1 MSAVMNV
8 QPWLKFTAT
17 TVGRDKLYRAVQ
29 YFSRFL
35 AWYLLQ
41 QGYSKETVLR
51 FNNLKKTLALS
62 RKRKQDMSPFALSVE
77 RVIIHRILTP
87 PSSRIFYFFLT
98 LFLSTG
104 GGTTVMRFGKPIEHV
119 EQAVVATAAKDEFL
133 RFCAVGKQLSYAGYL
148 SYDALI
154 FLDGAGAFKFKN
166 IKRYTELANKFWLAG
181 ITFSFISGLYKTRQ
195 TQIRRESA
203 VRGIKHHGESEKS
216 NARTELKSL
225 AREQHSVTKQL
236 VQDGLD
242 ILIPSTG
249 LGYLSLDD
257 GAVGLIGTVTSIM
270 GAQSQWAKV
279 NKA

>member
-1 MSAVMNV
+1 MSAVINV

-62 RKRKQDMSPFALSVE
+62 RKRK
-77 RVIIHRILTP
+77 
-87 PSSRIFYFFLT
+87 
-98 LFLSTG
+98 
-104 GGTTVMRFGKPIEHV
+104 PIEHV
-119 EQAVVATAAKDEFL
+119 EQAVVATAVKDEFL

-148 SYDALI
+148 TYDALI
-154 FLDGAGAFKFKN
+154 FLHGAGAFNFKN

-181 ITFSFISGLYKTRQ
+181 ITFSFLSGLYKTRQ
-195 TQIRRESA
+195 IQIRRSSA
-203 VRGIKHHGESEKS
+203 ARGIKHHGESEKS
-216 NARTELKSL
+216 YARTELKSL
-225 AREQHSVTKQL
+225 AREQHAVTKQL

-249 LGYLSLDD
+249 LGYLNLDD

-270 GAQSQWAKV
+270 GAEAQWAKV

>member
-1 MSAVMNV
+1 MSAVINV

-62 RKRKQDMSPFALSVE
+62 RKRK
-77 RVIIHRILTP
+77 
-87 PSSRIFYFFLT
+87 
-98 LFLSTG
+98 
-104 GGTTVMRFGKPIEHV
+104 PIEHV
-119 EQAVVATAAKDEFL
+119 EQAVVATAVKDEFL

-181 ITFSFISGLYKTRQ
+181 ITFSFLSGLYKTRQ
-195 TQIRRESA
+195 IQIRRSSA

-216 NARTELKSL
+216 YARTELKSL
-225 AREQHSVTKQL
+225 TREQHSVTKQL